1 MQRAGRLGLGWGLA
15 ALGVLGPASGGRA
28 VAQTA
33 MAPAAPSYAAALR
46 TIDTVRNGWSNGAPA
61 EAAGWYTYFDNVRN
75 ELGSYAAAKTWAD
88 QLAAIERVQSWTVKL
103 DGVAGWAPAGELRA
117 ALSDWA
123 APRLRLARAERQL
136 SGVLAATGSADDANR
151 KDWAT
156 FVDEKLGG
164 PLRGFEA
171 AKTVQERQE
180 AGTRL
185 HVAVESLRKS
195 ASWPYAAELLAAAD
209 ALFNGPNIDVSAD
222 VASLSPVLSAQVVSS
237 GPIYRGGYVSQ
248 VTAGPYAGFGL
259 LACDQGLAFTN
270 SQYLTSVTPITDFE
284 RQVESDPKGRRA
296 AKLYHFSATSTD
308 SGLLTVT
315 AILTP
320 FGVQLQPGNSHNID
334 ARICSAPTPGK
345 GLTRGIASLIGMN
358 QQKITDKVYD
368 QAIGRIKQQVAQG
381 AADEAA
387 ERSAAAQ
394 NEQNAK
400 IHNALPGD
408 GTARVKEIAIAGL
421 SLRSR
426 PTNALIGGT
435 VMWAGVPVQVG
446 ADVPQPPKFA
456 APAPGISA
464 DVHLASVAT
473 NVAGGFLQ
481 SPEAA
486 GVENLMFEVR
496 KPAPGTKPAD
506 AVKISKNVDFP
517 AYLKRV
523 EALTAENDPG
533 AQVIRIRKPARAPEF
548 AVDARGF
555 LVVIAHDLQIDL
567 PVPAQ
572 LANSPLGGAKAKVY
586 RLDAKTAEFVF
597 EIKPVTQPDGSI
609 RLTGNLKEFNTAPGS
624 RVLAIN
630 DDEARAL
637 PIDPFR
643 SVLIF
648 QGFANAI
655 RAKPLDVPLQNLKMP
670 GYVIT
675 SISDLDPSG
684 WMRIVLTPTGERPLP
699 PVATAA
705 TPTPAPASATVA
717 STASAR

>member
-1 MQRAGRLGLGWGLA
+1 MQRAGRFGLGWGLA
-15 ALGVLGPASGGRA
+15 ALGVLGPVSGGRA

-46 TIDTVRNGWSNGAPA
+46 TIDSVRNGWSSGAPP
-61 EAAGWYTYFDNVRN
+61 EAAGWYTFFDDVRN
-75 ELGSYAAAKTWAD
+75 ELGAYSAAKTWAD
-88 QLAAIERVQSWTVKL
+88 QLAALERVEVRAAKL
-103 DGVAGWAPAGELRA
+103 GGVAGWAPAGELRA
-117 ALSDWA
+117 ALLDWA
-123 APRLRLARAERQL
+123 TPRLRLARAERQL
-136 SGVLAATGSADDANR
+136 SGALAAAGPADEGNR
-151 KDWAT
+151 RDWTT
-156 FVDEKLGG
+156 FVDDKLGG
-164 PLRGFEA
+164 TLRAVEA

-180 AGTRL
+180 ANLRL
-185 HVAVESLRKS
+185 HQAVEALRKT
-195 ASWPYAAELLAAAD
+195 ASWPYASELLAAAD
-209 ALFNGPNIDVSAD
+209 ALVNGPNIDVSAD
-222 VASLSPVLSAQVVSS
+222 VAALYPVLSAQVVSS
-237 GPIYRGGYVSQ
+237 GPISRGGYVSQ

-259 LACDQGLAFTN
+259 LSCDQGIAFTN

-320 FGVQLQPGNSHNID
+320 FGVQLQPGNTHNID

-345 GLTRGIASLIGMN
+345 GLTRGIASLIGLN

-368 QAIGRIKQQVAQG
+368 QAIGRIRQQVAQG

-387 ERSAAAQ
+387 ERSATAQ

-408 GTARVKEIAIAGL
+408 GSARVKDIEIAGL

-426 PTNALIGGT
+426 PTNALIGGRVT
-435 VMWAGVPVQVG
+435 WAGVPVQVG
-446 ADVPQPPKFA
+446 ADVPQPPRFA

-464 DVHLASVAT
+464 DIHLASVAN
-473 NVAGGFLQ
+473 NVLGGFLQ

-486 GVENLMFEVR
+486 DVQNLMIEVR
-496 KPAPGTKPAD
+496 KPAPGTPPKD
-506 AVKISKNVDFP
+506 AAKVEKNVDFP

-523 EALTAENDPG
+523 DQVNAENDPG
-533 AQVIRIRKPARAPEF
+533 AQVIRIRKPGRAPEIG
-548 AVDARGF
+548 VDARGF
-555 LVVIAHDLQIDL
+555 LVVVAHDLQLDL
-567 PVPAQ
+567 PVPPQ
-572 LANSPLGGAKAKVY
+572 MANSPLAGAKAKVY

-630 DDEARAL
+630 DDEARAVPL
-637 PIDPFR
+637 DPFR

-648 QGFANAI
+648 QGFAGAI
-655 RAKPLDVPLQNLKMP
+655 RSKPLDVPLENIKLR
-670 GYVIT
+670 GYVIS

-684 WMRIVLTPTGERPLP
+684 WMRVVLTPTGERPLP
-699 PVATAA
+699 PPSTAA
-705 TPTPAPASATVA
+705 APTPAPASATVA
-717 STASAR
+717 SVAPAR

>member
-15 ALGVLGPASGGRA
+15 ALGVFGPPTAGEVA
-28 VAQTA
+28 AQTA

-46 TIDTVRNGWSNGAPA
+46 TIDTVRTGWTNGAPA
-61 EAAGWYTYFDNVRN
+61 EAGGWYTFFDNVRG

-88 QLAAIERVQSWTVKL
+88 QLAVLDRVEVQAAKL
-103 DGVAGWAPAGELRA
+103 DGVAGWAPAGELRE
-117 ALSDWA
+117 ALTGWLR
-123 APRLRLARAERQL
+123 PRLRLARAERQL
-136 SGVLAATGSADDANR
+136 AGVLAATGSADDANR

-180 AGTRL
+180 AGARL
-185 HVAVESLRKS
+185 HASVEALRKT

-222 VASLSPVLSAQVVSS
+222 VASLFPVLSAQVVSS

-259 LACDQGLAFTN
+259 LACDQGIAFTN

-296 AKLYHFSATSTD
+296 AKLYQFSATSTD

-320 FGVQLQPGNSHNID
+320 NGVQLQPGNTHNVD

-387 ERSAAAQ
+387 ERSAVAQ
-394 NEQNAK
+394 GEENAK

-435 VMWAGVPVQVG
+435 VTWAGVPVRVG
-446 ADVPQPPKFA
+446 ADLPQPPKFA

-464 DVHLASVAT
+464 DVHLASVAN
-473 NVAGGFLQ
+473 NVLGGYLQ
-481 SPEAA
+481 SPEVAD
-486 GVENLMFEVR
+486 VQNLMIEVR
-496 KPAPGTKPAD
+496 KPAPGSAPKD
-506 AVKISKNVDFP
+506 AAKVEKNVDFP
-517 AYLKRV
+517 TYVKRV
-523 EALTAENDPG
+523 DQVNAENDPG
-533 AQVIRIRKPARAPEF
+533 AQVIRIRRPKRAPEIG
-548 AVDARGF
+548 VDARGF
-555 LVVIAHDLQIDL
+555 LVVVAHDLELDL

-572 LANSPLGGAKAKVY
+572 MANSPFAGAKAKVY

-609 RLTGNLKEFNTAPGS
+609 RLTGNLKELNTAPGS

-630 DDEARAL
+630 DEEAKAL
-637 PIDPFR
+637 PLDPFR

-655 RAKPLDVPLQNLKMP
+655 RSKPLDLPLENLKLR

-684 WMRIVLTPTGERPLP
+684 WLRIVLTPTGERPLP
-699 PVATAA
+699 PAATAA
-705 TPTPAPASATVA
+705 SPTPAPASATVA
-717 STASAR
+717 STAPAR